1 MKMTESKRPMKIKT
15 IARVGDRNQQE
26 KIEKLA
32 SINHSMY
39 AYTCHLR
46 KKRKRWKIKWDDG
59 SIFSF
64 TGRHRTCCLPRIVA
78 FSNKIL
84 PLFKLEKKKRGGGGW
99 ILPSVFFV
107 KIPELAIEL
116 NTKLFHPVKTWKMR
130 IPPCRSA
137 TKQFTSKKNDT
148 RSIRKS
154 LKLSINRQL
163 LLRVFWHRRKNLKTT
178 FVHEKP
184 PLFYTTKSPKSWHF
198 VISSTEPCVQLLLS
212 TNVKISI
219 MCNEPLRMI

>member
-1 MKMTESKRPMKIKT
+1 MKKTESKRPMKKKT

-32 SINHSMY
+32 RINHSMY

-46 KKRKRWKIKWDDG
+46 KKRTRWKIKWDDG

-84 PLFKLEKKKRGGGGW
+84 PLFKLEKKKKKGGGGGGGGDFA
-99 ILPSVFFV
+99 IRFFV
-107 KIPELAIEL
+107 IIPELAIEL

-130 IPPCRSA
+130 IPTCRSA

-148 RSIRKS
+148 LHQKKFKAIHKPAVVVKGILTSKEKLKDYIRP
-154 LKLSINRQL
+154 
-163 LLRVFWHRRKNLKTT
+163 WETTT
-178 FVHEKP
+178 FLYNQESKKLTFCH
-184 PLFYTTKSPKSWHF
+184 
-198 VISSTEPCVQLLLS
+198 
-212 TNVKISI
+212 
-219 MCNEPLRMI
+219 

>member
-1 MKMTESKRPMKIKT
+1 MKIKT

-46 KKRKRWKIKWDDG
+46 KKRTRWKIKWDDG

-64 TGRHRTCCLPRIVA
+64 TGRHRTCCLPRIGA
-78 FSNKIL
+78 QTG
-84 PLFKLEKKKRGGGGW
+84 KKRVGGGGGDFAFR
-99 ILPSVFFV
+99 FFV
-107 KIPELAIEL
+107 IIPELAIEL

-148 RSIRKS
+148 LLQKKFIAIHKPAVVVKGILTSKEK
-154 LKLSINRQL
+154 LKDY
-163 LLRVFWHRRKNLKTT
+163 LRPWETTT
-178 FVHEKP
+178 FLYNQESKKLTFCH
-184 PLFYTTKSPKSWHF
+184 
-198 VISSTEPCVQLLLS
+198 
-212 TNVKISI
+212 
-219 MCNEPLRMI
+219 